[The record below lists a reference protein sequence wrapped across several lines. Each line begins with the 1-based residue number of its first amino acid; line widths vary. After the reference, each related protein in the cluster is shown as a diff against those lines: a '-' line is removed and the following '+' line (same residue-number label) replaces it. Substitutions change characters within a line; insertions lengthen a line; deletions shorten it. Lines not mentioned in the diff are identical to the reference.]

1 MGFEAIPINSERW
14 SSQAPDGRLFHRRH
28 LATGNVRSSTVD
40 SRVRR
45 ITDID
50 MTKLQT
56 SNINPKIVTLN
67 VSLFH
72 CNVSRQN
79 NGAQNSGFQGK
90 MQMLSF
96 IFVTPI
102 STSLRET
109 PKFNVFVIKIRD
121 GSGCKREEILQ
132 KNEKRG
138 MRKITFCRKEA
149 PARIPMKFCS
159 LTDILNKIT

>member
-1 MGFEAIPINSERW
+1 MGFEAIPNNSERG
-14 SSQAPDGRLFHRRH
+14 SSQAPGGRLFQRRH
-28 LATGNVRSSTVD
+28 LATGNARSPTVD
-40 SRVRR
+40 SLVIKIR

-56 SNINPKIVTLN
+56 SNIKPKIILPN

-96 IFVTPI
+96 IFVTP
-102 STSLRET
+102 
-109 PKFNVFVIKIRD
+109 
-121 GSGCKREEILQ
+121 
-132 KNEKRG
+132 
-138 MRKITFCRKEA
+138 
-149 PARIPMKFCS
+149 
-159 LTDILNKIT
+159 